1 MNSYFIDKVK
11 RAPAYAKQVFNK
23 HYGDWL
29 INHKKF
35 KKISYS
41 PADMF
46 FLQVKDGEFR
56 RPDMIVRHLAID
68 NYYGNNDFGF
78 DMYRK
83 LQDARVKKGYA
94 EEAVRKFYALI
105 ESYAKNG
112 YDPDSYILA
121 DKELKLRDGSHR
133 MAMAT
138 YLNLP
143 EITVAV
149 FNATTSLVLDYKWL
163 LANGFSQDEVCLLQ
177 NKADSLRKDMNV
189 PLKCIVPCSDNCD
202 DVIAAIK
209 KYGNVLNCS
218 EIVLSAE
225 QNAELSAF
233 SGRKFSES
241 KCCIIDFMLS
251 EPEYLPLK
259 FAHQPQFVQTSA
271 IKTSLGTTASK
282 IIIPANFRE
291 NTKITDILK

>member
-1 MNSYFIDKVK
+1 MNIIDKAK
-11 RAPAYAKQVFNK
+11 KAPAYAKLVFNK

-35 KKISYS
+35 KKVSYS

-78 DMYRK
+78 DLYRK
-83 LQDARVKKGYA
+83 LQDARVKKGYS
-94 EEAVRKFYALI
+94 EEAVKKFYALI

-112 YDPDSYILA
+112 YDPSSYILA

-149 FNATTSLVLDYKWL
+149 FNATTSLVLDYNWL
-163 LANGFSQDEVCLLQ
+163 LSHGFSADEVEILRT
-177 NKADSLRKDMNV
+177 KADSMRRDMNV
-189 PLKCIVPCSDNCD
+189 PLKCIVWDKDKAD
-202 DVIAAIK
+202 DIIGAISK
-209 KYGNVLNCS
+209 HGNVVKTENCT
-218 EIVLSAE
+218 
-225 QNAELSAF
+225 
-233 SGRKFSES
+233 FSEEQLS
-241 KCCIIDFMLS
+241 QLNKLYGKKFAENECAVIDFQLDA
-251 EPEYLPLK
+251 PQYLPLK
-259 FAHQPQFVQTSA
+259 FAQQPQFVQTDA
-271 IKTSLGTTASK
+271 IKKALGRLSDETVV
-282 IIIPANFRE
+282 PANFRE
-291 NTKITDILK
+291 NALLNDILN